1 MKKIL
6 VFVVIILLMVGNAF
20 GGDLIARS
28 YKPKKAKVQ
37 KEPIHTWVPYEAYA
51 VADAETGIILEG
63 LNINLPHPQASLT
76 KIMLACIIVD
86 KVDGGELNL
95 TDLVKAPKKIE
106 KIGGTSVFLKA
117 GETFP
122 LEDLMHAILVQSAN
136 DAAHAVAEYASGSV
150 SNFIVLM
157 NSKAQALG
165 MTNTIFYSVNGLP
178 STKKDYD
185 NITTCVDMVKLAQEA
200 LKSPKIREWVA
211 IESTPFR
218 KSIISNHNK
227 LLGKTPEVDGIKTG
241 FTRRAGFNIVATGK
255 NDERRI
261 IVIVLGSPMPII
273 RDNFAMEKFK
283 EYLLKKEIY
292 MYDVSKGYDEEVN

>member
-6 VFVVIILLMVGNAF
+6 VFVIIIMLMVGNAF
-20 GGDLIARS
+20 GGDLIAKS
-28 YKPKKAKVQ
+28 YKTKKTKVK

-76 KIMLACIIVD
+76 KIMLACVIVD
-86 KVDGGELNL
+86 KIDRGELNL

-136 DAAHAVAEYASGSV
+136 DAAYAVAEYASGSI
-150 SNFIVLM
+150 SDFIVLM
-157 NSKAQALG
+157 NSKAQDLG

-292 MYDVSKGYDEEVN
+292 MYDVSRGYDKEVN